1 MKVSILFYLLLISVV
16 LLIMLLDWFFFI
28 NCYFLIEICMRK
40 SNELN
45 YWHQRPTNSL
55 YINSLTNGVEKNLLH
70 AANRKIKAEI
80 IYEGGSEPLAKRIIE
95 PYRLFE
101 RLGNHYVESYCH
113 RRKDFRTFRVDR
125 IKSITVI
132 NSPQEKESTSSRKY
146 FSPTHAPES
155 QSSTSRGIPY
165 WVWIIGFFLLLYF
178 CSKLK

>member
-1 MKVSILFYLLLISVV
+1 
-16 LLIMLLDWFFFI
+16 
-28 NCYFLIEICMRK
+28 MRK
-40 SNELN
+40 FDGLD
-45 YWHQRPTNSL
+45 YWRRSSKNSVH
-55 YINSLTNGVEKNLLH
+55 INSINNEVEKKLLR